1 MLMDIDVTYQLST
14 PLFCSGAD
22 PEKAEF
28 RLPSFKGVLRYWW
41 RALAWSQYEENL
53 QKIQEKENSLFGSAS
68 ADGGQSR
75 VLLRL
80 LPQEGVQRQPCR
92 KDSVL
97 TVSGK
102 PQDSVAVGEGARYLG
117 YGVMEAF
124 ESPNKGTKAGQLTR
138 ACLRAPQDF
147 TVQLRVLDLRENDA
161 KLLEDSLI
169 ALGTIGGMGAKSRKG
184 YGSLTLQSLCVDGE
198 ERWDVSQSMDALCQA
213 IGRFSK
219 YCNKAAL
226 PEFTAFSSGVRHV
239 LLSSEETEPLELLD
253 LVGRELVRYRSWGRH
268 GKLFS
273 SREESE
279 KQFKDDHDLM
289 KQLETQ
295 RKIHPRRIAF
305 GLPHNYGR
313 GKEVDPGEQRLDRRA
328 SPLFIHIHQC
338 GHGPIAVLSFFP
350 ARFLPRSEGK
360 SSYISVGRHR
370 VPQKPEETLY
380 KPIHDFLDR
389 LLSPDKRK
397 EPFTGA
403 KEVEVSP

>member
-1 MLMDIDVTYQLST
+1 MLMDIEVTYQLST

-22 PEKAEF
+22 PEKAGF

-41 RALAWSQYEENL
+41 RALAWSQYEGNL

-68 ADGGQSR
+68 DDGGQSR

-80 LPQEGVQRQPCR
+80 LPQQGPQRQPCR
-92 KDSVL
+92 KGSVL

-124 ESPNKGTKAGQLTR
+124 ESPKKGTKAGQLTC
-138 ACLRAPQDF
+138 ACLPAPQDF
-147 TVQLRVLDLRENDA
+147 TIQLRVLDLGENDA

-169 ALGTIGGMGAKSRKG
+169 ALGIIGGMGAKSRKG

-198 ERWDVSQSMDALCQA
+198 ERWDVPQSMDALCRA
-213 IGRFSK
+213 ISRFSK

-239 LLSSEETEPLELLD
+239 LLSSKKMEPLELLD

-268 GKLFS
+268 GKLFGS
-273 SREESE
+273 QEESE
-279 KQFKDDHDLM
+279 KEFEDDHDLM
-289 KQLETQ
+289 KQPARQ
-295 RKIHPRRIAF
+295 RRNHPRRIAF
-305 GLPHNYGR
+305 GLPHNYGQ
-313 GKEVDPGEQRLDRRA
+313 GKEVGPGDQNLDRRA
-328 SPLFIHIHQC
+328 SPLFIHIHHC
-338 GHGPIAVLSFFP
+338 GHRPVAVLSFFP
-350 ARFLPRSEGK
+350 ARFLPRSKGK
-360 SSYISVGRHR
+360 SSYISVGGQR

-397 EPFTGA
+397 ESLTEA